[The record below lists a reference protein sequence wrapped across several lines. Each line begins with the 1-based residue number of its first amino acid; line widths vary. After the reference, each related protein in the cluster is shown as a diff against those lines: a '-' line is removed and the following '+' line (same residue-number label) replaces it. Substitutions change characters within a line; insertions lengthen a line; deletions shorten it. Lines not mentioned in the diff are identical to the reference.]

1 MDREVDREGWYR
13 KKDRRDHGKK
23 KRQNE
28 GKMNHNKNVT
38 MIEQIKATRLD
49 EKERQFRSS
58 QDIIINKTIN
68 KDHNDK
74 ELKRRVLNCWERRM
88 N

>member
-1 MDREVDREGWYR
+1 
-13 KKDRRDHGKK
+13 
-23 KRQNE
+23 
-28 GKMNHNKNVT
+28 

-49 EKERQFRSS
+49 EKERQFRSQ

-74 ELKRRVLNCWERRM
+74 ELKRRVLNC
-88 N
+88 